1 MKTTNN
7 STILITGGTS
17 GIGKELAHI
26 LNSKGNTV
34 IITGRNEESLEE
46 LSKEGIVTYK
56 CDITNSADIDSLL
69 LKLEQEHPGLNVLI
83 NNAGVQYNY
92 SMLNDTAYHET
103 IKNEIDCN
111 FTGHVLLTSRLLPL
125 LLSNADPL
133 IANVTSALAVT
144 PKENAIVYSATK
156 SAFKSFT
163 IGLRYQLEEEKARV
177 VEIIPPV
184 VDTNM
189 TSGRDTDKMP
199 AEEMAEL
206 ITKELWSGKD
216 IITVSKIK
224 KMNFLYRFFP
234 GLISKIIRKS

>member
-163 IGLRYQLEEEKARV
+163 IGLRYQLEETNVRV
-177 VEIIPPV
+177 TEIIPPV

-189 TSGRDTDKMP
+189 TSGRATDKIP
-199 AEEMAEL
+199 AGEMAEL
-206 ITKELWSGKD
+206 IAGELWSGKEV
-216 IITVSKIK
+216 ITVSKIK
-224 KMNFLYRFFP
+224 KMTLIYRFFP
-234 GLISKIIRKS
+234 RLISKIIRKS